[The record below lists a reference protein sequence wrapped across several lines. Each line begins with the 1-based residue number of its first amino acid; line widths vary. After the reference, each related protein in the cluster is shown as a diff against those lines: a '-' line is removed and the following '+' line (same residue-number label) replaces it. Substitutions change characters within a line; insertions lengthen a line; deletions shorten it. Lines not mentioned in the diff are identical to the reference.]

1 MAISVVATG
10 STASAVINGANVTL
24 NVSSLQQDDI
34 IIVVGGICGTAAGTQ
49 GVSGNNSGA
58 FQNLN
63 TTDTGA
69 NQFFAGWQRMGATP
83 DTVLTGTGNG
93 DTGDT
98 TGYACITLRGASTA
112 TPPTD
117 ATSTTANTTGTNPN
131 PASIDWATA
140 GTAIVVGYL
149 SVVNDAA
156 GTAPSGY
163 ANETTWIAGANDG
176 EDCSVAIA
184 YDLTPGAD
192 PEDPGTFGS
201 IGSGAWRTITIA
213 IKEAVATVTGSWMP
227 IYPNSYSSGIDI
239 MGY

>member
-1 MAISVVATG
+1 
-10 STASAVINGANVTL
+10 
-24 NVSSLQQDDI
+24 LQQNDI
-34 IIVVGGICGTAAGTQ
+34 IIVVGGICGTTAGSQ

-58 FQNLN
+58 FQQLNL
-63 TTDTGA
+63 TDTGA
-69 NQFFAGWQRMGATP
+69 NQFYAGWQRMGATP
-83 DTVLTGTGNG
+83 DTTLTGTGNA

-98 TGYACITLRGASTA
+98 TGYACITLRGASTD

-117 ATSTTANTTGTNPN
+117 ATSTSTNGSSTNPN
-131 PASIDWATA
+131 PSSIDWSTA
-140 GTAIVVGYL
+140 GTAVIVGYL

-184 YDLTPGAD
+184 YDLTPAD

-201 IGSGAWRTITIA
+201 IASGAWRTITIA
-213 IKEAVATVTGSWMP
+213 IKEAVAATVIVPWQQDLIPPGLIKPVM
-227 IYPNSYSSGIDI
+227 ID
-239 MGY
+239 Y